1 MDWYQILS
9 VAGLGALIIKVVDII
24 WLQRVLQKAENKK
37 WLREQRLRVYSSVA
51 KEALS
56 LGKAANTREDPF
68 SGYALAA
75 EAILLADNSKL
86 SEKIEA
92 HFTKVANLYN
102 EGIKS
107 QDDPTCKPE
116 EELEGAYNLVVR
128 ESRELVELLR
138 QSINE

>member
-9 VAGLGALIIKVVDII
+9 IAGLGALIIKVVDII
-24 WLQRVLQKAENKK
+24 WLQRVLQKAEKKK
-37 WLREQRLRVYSSVA
+37 WLREQRLRVYSAVA
-51 KEALS
+51 KEAFS
-56 LGKAANTREDPF
+56 LEKSMNTRDDPF

-75 EAILLADNSKL
+75 EAILLADSPKL

-107 QDDPTCKPE
+107 QNDPTCKSK

-128 ESRELVELLR
+128 ESRELVDLLR